1 MALIKVNNR
10 GQSSDF
16 STEIGA
22 TKNLIINGAMQ
33 VAQRGTSG
41 TATGDGFY
49 PSIDRFKWR
58 SYGGAGRASF
68 EQSTDTPN
76 GDFRYSLKATVTTV
90 NSGLDQYDNAI
101 GQVIEGYNRL
111 PLGWGTSSPSPCTIS
126 FWVKTSIAGI
136 YSVSMRTGSGARSQ
150 VQETPSLT
158 ANTWTKVT
166 LTFVGDTDG
175 EWLTSNY
182 TTNGSGIIVE
192 FNVGRSN
199 AKNTTTLG
207 SWIGSNRVAS
217 DNQVRWIENNG
228 ATFYLCGVQVEKGS
242 AATEF
247 EHLSFSEE
255 LLLCQRYFI
264 STNPNTLGDA
274 AVNQSAYIC
283 GTGYNS
289 RARFTYYYPT
299 PMRTKPA
306 GTLVDASG
314 NGNVSFWNTTSRT
327 DYSGSWTFENSLT
340 CASYYTDTTP
350 GTNVNGKAL
359 LMTMGDESNNTNHY
373 LELTAEM

>member
-1 MALIKVNNR
+1 MAGETIMALIKVNNR

-90 NSGLDQYDNAI
+90 NSGLDQYDSAI
-101 GQVIEGYNRL
+101 SQVIEGYNRL
-111 PLGWGTSSPSPCTIS
+111 PLGWGTSTASSCTIS

-136 YSVSMRTGSGARSQ
+136 YSVSMRVGSGGRSQ

-175 EWLTSNY
+175 TWLTSNY
-182 TTNGSGIIVE
+182 GTNGTGLILE

-199 AKNTTTLG
+199 AKNTTTFG
-207 SWIGSNRVAS
+207 SWIGSNRVSS
-217 DNQVRWIENNG
+217 DNQVRWIATSG
-228 ATFYLCGVQVEKGS
+228 ATFYLTGVQVEKGS
-242 AATEF
+242 TATDF
-247 EHLSFSEE
+247 EHRSFGEE
-255 LLLCQRYFI
+255 LQLCQRYY
-264 STNPNTLGDA
+264 SKASQYGSAWDA
-274 AVNQSAYIC
+274 GEKQKGSFSSHGSSNGWFGPIEFPV
-283 GTGYNS
+283 T
-289 RARFTYYYPT
+289 
-299 PMRTKPA
+299 MRTPPTMQQT
-306 GTLVDASG
+306 GTQSY
-314 NGNVSFWNTTSRT
+314 NGSTW
-327 DYSGSWTFENSLT
+327 GSWSSVSMGARTENSCYADCSGGVST
-340 CASYYTDTTP
+340 S
-350 GTNVNGKAL
+350 NGQSMLFQMYWDA
-359 LMTMGDESNNTNHY
+359 NA
-373 LELTAEM
+373 EL